1 MTDKPQFDGKKV
13 KVKLADVCT
22 LTMGQSPS
30 SNSYNEIG
38 NGIPFFQ
45 GNADFGEEA
54 PVPRFGGMLHL
65 LNSLSGIMH
74 ASFFSVADTD

>member
-38 NGIPFFQ
+38 IIVKRNHEP
-45 GNADFGEEA
+45 AAEKE
-54 PVPRFGGMLHL
+54 
-65 LNSLSGIMH
+65 
-74 ASFFSVADTD
+74 

>member
-54 PVPRFGGMLHL
+54 PVP
-65 LNSLSGIMH
+65 
-74 ASFFSVADTD
+74 